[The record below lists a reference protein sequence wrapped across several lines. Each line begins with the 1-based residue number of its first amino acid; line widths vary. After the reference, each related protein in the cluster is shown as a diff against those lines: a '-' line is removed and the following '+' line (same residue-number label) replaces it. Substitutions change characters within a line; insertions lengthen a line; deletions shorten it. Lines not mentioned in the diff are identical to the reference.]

1 MNTRKPFFG
10 SDPIYISL
18 ATMRVLAL
26 SDTNFAY
33 CAIPTDEGWTLVLQ
47 PKDGRKRLQVMAS
60 QRQPNQ
66 PRFFRTLDA
75 LIETARECEI
85 PSVICVTSSP
95 KDA

>member
-10 SDPIYISL
+10 ADPIYISL

-26 SDTNFAY
+26 SDTNFTY
-33 CAIPTDEGWTLVLQ
+33 CAIPTTDGWTFALQ

-85 PSVICVTSSP
+85 PSIICITTMP
-95 KDA
+95 KD